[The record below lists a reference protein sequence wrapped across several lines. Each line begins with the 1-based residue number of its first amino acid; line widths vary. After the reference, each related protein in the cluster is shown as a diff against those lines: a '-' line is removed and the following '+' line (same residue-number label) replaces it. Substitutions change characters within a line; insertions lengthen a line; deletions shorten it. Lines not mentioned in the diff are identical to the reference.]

1 MPGTPSS
8 RTLTTTTRSR
18 PKLNIATAFPVSAAP
33 VYQCWASS
41 ICGNSARV
49 ASNMPRLTIAG
60 RRRCVVPQRWFRRRV
75 ALDTSSGPTRPSSCR
90 PRSDRKGRSNSA
102 GLAILSLVESVPPK
116 RLQSITPAL
125 PGIESEEC
133 MFDIIGRHP
142 RSPRGVGH
150 ELDDVHVRG
159 SRDEGTRVGRI
170 AQPAFHLPQCTRRS
184 GRNPVDWPCLKT
196 SERTI
201 YVVLCLVELGGIEPP
216 SIRHYTYVLRPFPT
230 FTLTQGDRRVSW
242 PSVARW
248 PANRLSESSSVFPNV
263 SSLFR
268 CHPPLLV
275 PGCGGSAPCAISGHD
290 VSSLT

>member
-1 MPGTPSS
+1 MGRKSTRRANRRSPHSGLQHRRRRRYAHPSLRRCCTRGRGRVELADRPSHAGKPRRVAVPGTPSS

-216 SIRHYTYVLRPFPT
+216 SISP
-230 FTLTQGDRRVSW
+230 
-242 PSVARW
+242 
-248 PANRLSESSSVFPNV
+248 
-263 SSLFR
+263 
-268 CHPPLLV
+268 
-275 PGCGGSAPCAISGHD
+275 
-290 VSSLT
+290 